1 MGEKRLNFNNLLTA
15 WKKLATQYNITWKN
29 SFIQW
34 ELPPN
39 ITADFAL
46 TLALPISHKTKQK
59 PPEIAQQIIKIT
71 NCPDLEHTITSQGYI
86 NFRFPIAYYQQF
98 FNETLTQVGQNLRGE
113 NKNLRFNIEYVS
125 ANPTGYLHLAHF
137 RHAVVG
143 NTLAN
148 IYQFCG
154 YQITR
159 EYYINDR
166 GGQIT
171 SLINSV
177 FYYYRELQG
186 FFAPY
191 DICPK
196 IEYAG
201 AASQEIARQ
210 LITKWGGKYI
220 NQELNAED
228 FATWKKEILTLI
240 LARIRQDLEKCGVK
254 FDIWFSETSLYEK
267 KQHLELLTELEK
279 KNLIYIQDGATS
291 FRSSLGGDDK
301 DRVII
306 KRDGDYTYFFSD
318 ILYHL
323 DKSKRADKLINIWG
337 ADHHGTIARLKSAY
351 QLLGHNPENLQ
362 IILVQMVNLLTKD
375 GPTRFSKRASN
386 TIELAET
393 LKYLQLDQLK
403 FFLCEKDPNQ
413 PLSINTELLK
423 KNQEKTRLYYIQ
435 YAHARCHQI
444 FQKAQQK
451 NIDRIGSSI
460 DLLTDQAERSIFNL
474 LIHFSFVLENVIEE
488 NKPHHLINYLY
499 ELARAWQIY
508 YQNST
513 ILELENPE
521 LTSQKL
527 LLVKNIQIILKL
539 GLELMGINAPNVM

>member
-1 MGEKRLNFNNLLTA
+1 KNLAPLYLLLGLILDILLANHHVAEIDAHLDDMKKNRPDYYAACDKDCDICGVKLCCHFEGRACSEDPEQQNYHKIIEKLPTQSLSLSELQNNNTNSNSNKDNKSLYKGLAIGAVVVVLITGLIAYYLQFFAQKKGGGSAATNCSHKSYNPNNLGVKIFGSQLV
-15 WKKLATQYNITWKN
+15 KKGNIIVRQHGTKYKGG
-29 SFIQW
+29 SGVFL

-98 FNETLTQVGQNLRGE
+98 LNETLTHTGQNLRGE
-113 NKNLRFNIEYVS
+113 KKNLCLNIEYVS

-143 NTLAN
+143 STLAN

-154 YQITR
+154 YPMTR

-177 FYYYRELQG
+177 YYFYHQLQN
-186 FFAPY
+186 ATP
-191 DICPK
+191 IK
-196 IEYAG
+196 AG
-201 AASQEIARQ
+201 QI
-210 LITKWGGKYI
+210 
-220 NQELNAED
+220 D
-228 FATWKKEILTLI
+228 
-240 LARIRQDLEKCGVK
+240 
-254 FDIWFSETSLYEK
+254 LYEK

-291 FRSSLGGDDK
+291 FRSSLG
-301 DRVII
+301 
-306 KRDGDYTYFFSD
+306 
-318 ILYHL
+318 
-323 DKSKRADKLINIWG
+323 

-362 IILVQMVNLLTKD
+362 IILVQTVNLLTKD
-375 GPTRFSKRASN
+375 GPTRFSKRAGN

-423 KNQEKTRLYYIQ
+423 ENQEKTRLYYIQ

-474 LIHFSFVLENVIEE
+474 LIRFSFVLENVIEE

-499 ELARAWQIY
+499 ELARA
-508 YQNST
+508 
-513 ILELENPE
+513 
-521 LTSQKL
+521 
-527 LLVKNIQIILKL
+527 
-539 GLELMGINAPNVM
+539 

>member
-1 MGEKRLNFNNLLTA
+1 MGEKSLSFNNLLAT
-15 WKKLATQYNITWKN
+15 WKKLAAQYNIAWKN

-59 PPEIAQQIIKIT
+59 PPKIAKQIIKIT
-71 NCPDLEHTITSQGYI
+71 DCLDLEYTITTQGYI
-86 NFRFPIAYYQQF
+86 NFRLPTAYYQQF
-98 FNETLTQVGQNLRGE
+98 LNKTLIQTGQNFWGE
-113 NKNLRFNIEYVS
+113 KKNFRLNIEYVS

-154 YQITR
+154 YPITR

-171 SLINSV
+171 SLINSIYH
-177 FYYYRELQG
+177 FYHQLQNVTPTKMG
-186 FFAPY
+186 Q
-191 DICPK
+191 

-201 AASQEIARQ
+201 EASQEIARQ
-210 LITKWGGKYI
+210 LITKWDSKYI
-220 NQELNAED
+220 NRELNKED
-228 FATWKKEILTLI
+228 FITWKKEILELI

-254 FDIWFSETSLYEK
+254 FDVWFSEASLYEK
-267 KQHLELLTELEK
+267 KEHLELLTELEK
-279 KNLIYIQDGATS
+279 KDLVYTQNGATF
-291 FRSSLGGDDK
+291 FRSSRGGDDK

-306 KRDGDYTYFFSD
+306 KQDGDYTYFFSD

-323 DKSKRADKLINIWG
+323 NKSKRADKLINIWG

-351 QLLGHNPENLQ
+351 QLLGHKPENLQ
-362 IILVQMVNLLTKD
+362 IILVQTVNLLTKD
-375 GPTRFSKRASN
+375 GPARFSKRAGN
-386 TIELAET
+386 TIELAEA

-403 FFLCEKDPNQ
+403 LFLLEKDPNQ

-423 KNQEKTRLYYIQ
+423 ENQEKTRLYYIQ

-444 FQKAQQK
+444 FQKANEK
-451 NIDRIGSSI
+451 NIERIGSGI

-474 LIHFSFVLENVIEE
+474 LIRFVFVLENVIEE
-488 NKPHHLINYLY
+488 NKSHHLINYLY
-499 ELARAWQIY
+499 ELARIWQIY
-508 YQNST
+508 YQNSI
-513 ILELENPE
+513 ILESESPE

-539 GLELMGINAPNVM
+539 GLELMEIKAPERM